1 MTGLLINDEM
11 ENIWNEGLTTL
22 TNKGKCGKSQKPQ
35 TADIR
40 GEIQTAHLQKK
51 SERPAATPNRSVLP
65 GMPQTTRTSFSTNN
79 RHCSI
84 KR

>member
-1 MTGLLINDEM
+1 
-11 ENIWNEGLTTL
+11 
-22 TNKGKCGKSQKPQ
+22 
-35 TADIR
+35 
-40 GEIQTAHLQKK
+40 
-51 SERPAATPNRSVLP
+51 VLP